1 MAYFDAASA
10 EPLHPSGRD
19 ALLSALADGWA
30 DPARLHREG
39 RRAQLHSRMVR
50 RAERAERRQLSHRDL
65 AVQLRARL
73 NELESAG

>member
-1 MAYFDAASA
+1 MSYMHA
-10 EPLHPSGRD
+10 ELELARD
-19 ALLSALADGWA
+19 RQQDLRALAEA
-30 DPARLHREG
+30 HREG